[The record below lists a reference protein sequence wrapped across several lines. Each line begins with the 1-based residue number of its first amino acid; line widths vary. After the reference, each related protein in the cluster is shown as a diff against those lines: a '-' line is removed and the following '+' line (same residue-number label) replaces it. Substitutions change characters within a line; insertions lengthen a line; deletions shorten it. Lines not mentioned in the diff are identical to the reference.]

1 MLKADLFGV
10 GVIGTGRAGL
20 VHARNFA
27 GNIPGARLTAIC
39 DTDPERAAQVGREL
53 SVKAYSNVED
63 FLSDPTLDAVVIAA
77 PTFAHAELVKA
88 AAAAGKAIL
97 CEKPLCLTLEGGGG
111 DGRRR
116 GEARGCFCDGLHAP
130 L

>member
-1 MLKADLFGV
+1 
-10 GVIGTGRAGL
+10 
-20 VHARNFA
+20 
-27 GNIPGARLTAIC
+27 
-39 DTDPERAAQVGREL
+39 VGREL

-97 CEKPLCLTLEGGGG
+97 CEKPLCLTLEEAEEMAAAVTRTLALGGLRG
-111 DGRRR
+111 DCGSR
-116 GEARGCFCDGLHAP
+116 P
-130 L
+130 